1 MSETT
6 SEATSAATTGERS
19 GTTQSRRASFALIT
33 LVYLVAL
40 GASAAVWITIDD
52 GPFWRAAY
60 ADLVGTAVVFLGSL
74 LLRSSSVY
82 DPYWSVAP
90 PLLVGGWMI
99 ELGASPRA
107 WLVLALVT
115 LWGARLTWN
124 WARGYP
130 GLPHEDWRY
139 VDIRRQCVDATGH
152 VAVYWV
158 VSFLGIHL
166 FPTIQVFLGLLG
178 AYVAIATDAAL
189 GPFDAVAAVVT
200 LAAIAIEAVA
210 DRQLH
215 AFNRD
220 KRPGEIL
227 DRGLWA
233 WSRHPNYFGEILFWW
248 GLWLFTLSVSPTP
261 LFALAGPLAI
271 TVMFLVVSLPMLE
284 KRSRARRPTY
294 AEHARRT
301 SLLVPWPP
309 RRG

>member
-1 MSETT
+1 MSQ
-6 SEATSAATTGERS
+6 ATAPTARRS
-19 GTTQSRRASFALIT
+19 RPLSFALIT
-33 LVYLVAL
+33 AVYVVAIAASVAAWMTL
-40 GASAAVWITIDD
+40 GDT
-52 GPFWRAAY
+52 PFWRAAY
-60 ADLVGTAVVFLGSL
+60 ADLVGTVVVFVGSM

-107 WLVLALVT
+107 WVVLGLVS
-115 LWGARLTWN
+115 LWGVRLTWN
-124 WARGYP
+124 WARGFP

-139 VDIRRQCVDATGH
+139 VDIREKCVEVTGS
-152 VAVYWV
+152 VASYWV

-166 FPTIQVFLGLLG
+166 FPTVQVFLGLLG
-178 AYVAIATDAAL
+178 AYVAVATEAPLGLLDAIAAL
-189 GPFDAVAAVVT
+189 VT
-200 LAAIAIEAVA
+200 LAAIVIEALA

-215 AFNRD
+215 EFART

-227 DRGLWA
+227 DRGLWR

-248 GLWLFTLSVSPTP
+248 GLWMFTLSMSPTP
-261 LFALAGPLAI
+261 LFALVGPVAI

-284 KRSRARRPTY
+284 RRSHARRPAY

-301 SLLVPWPP
+301 SLLIPWAP
-309 RRG
+309 RRT